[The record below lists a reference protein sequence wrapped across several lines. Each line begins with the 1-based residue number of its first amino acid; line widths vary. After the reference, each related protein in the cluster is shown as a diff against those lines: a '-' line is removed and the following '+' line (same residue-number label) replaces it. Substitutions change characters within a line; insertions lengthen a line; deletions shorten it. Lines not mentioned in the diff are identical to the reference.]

1 MPEVSVIVP
10 IYNSEDYLET
20 CLHSLAVQSFPD
32 FEVILTDD
40 GSRDAGREIC
50 MEYCARFPAFRYFR
64 KENGGLS
71 DARNFGITKA
81 KGRWLAFVDSDDYV
95 ERNFIRMLYTAAA
108 KEGVSLV
115 CCGYYEE
122 RENGRKKIGYPV
134 SGRIEGREF
143 FESILS
149 GEEIGNFICNKL
161 FAAELFEGIEFPRG
175 KRYED
180 MRTLYKLADRCK
192 GMAVVREP
200 LYHYVYR
207 RTSLSHGYG
216 EENGREL
223 MEACKEL
230 CGYICGKYPDLD
242 RQCDRYLFLEH
253 VYNLNT
259 LSKAGIFPGTE
270 VWDASAKYLRMH
282 REQRGYLDTRH
293 RLSAELLMRVPGIY
307 SRLLYWK
314 HRMQTKEVR
323 GKQGAAYAGSGK
335 AAQAVSRELPLIS
348 IIIPVYRVE
357 KWLDRCLL
365 SVIRQSYQNI
375 EILLI
380 DDGSPDRCGEMCEE
394 WAGKDARIR
403 VIHKQN
409 AGLGMARN
417 TGVEAARGDYIAFVD
432 SDDYISRDMIRTL
445 YHTIKG
451 SGADACYGGCID
463 VDENGGMRCGT
474 PPKKRIYTGEREL
487 LAFIKEV
494 IGNKPSKSGNCFT
507 GMSAWGNLYAA
518 SLFREKGIRFCKE
531 QKVLCEDLF
540 FNIAVCRQANRVIIA
555 PYCMYYYCANEG
567 TLTKAY
573 RPGRFEAAKNMRRLL
588 GKEFRQEM
596 KSDRDLALRI
606 DRNYLDNLI
615 LCLKLEILYRKQN
628 GKRRCMG
635 QLKHMINDRTTQSVL
650 ARYPVGRMEKKQRL
664 LFMMIK
670 LRMMA
675 PVLWM
680 FRIRYHI

>member
-365 SVIRQSYQNI
+365 SVVRQSYQNI